1 MVTTINGDQLLDQ
14 LQITQLIQNWG
25 NWRDT
30 GVWDKLRDCYTPDA
44 TMVTTWYEGSASGF
58 VNASQQGRSRQP
70 KDRGALHLIGGTTSE
85 VIGLRALAETRI
97 TLLLRTLVHDTL
109 VDVTV
114 YGRFIDCL
122 LKSEGRWRIQSRE
135 PVYDKDSLRA
145 VDPNQSLTLDAKG
158 LAKYPAGF
166 RHLAYVQAYEGSSI
180 TLSIPDPY
188 SPEERAVYAK
198 NRAWLQGASI

>member
-1 MVTTINGDQLLDQ
+1 MPITGHSVPLLEQYEIAQLA
-14 LQITQLIQNWG
+14 QNWG

-44 TMVTTWYEGSASGF
+44 TMVTTWYKGSASGF
-58 VNASQQGRSRQP
+58 VDASQQGRAKQP
-70 KDRGALHLIGGTTSE
+70 KDRGALHVIGGTTSE
-85 VIGLRALAETRI
+85 VSGKRAIAETRI
-97 TLLLRTLVHDTL
+97 TLLLRTVVHGIL

-114 YGRFIDCL
+114 YGRFVDCL
-122 LKSEGRWRIQSRE
+122 LQSAGKWRIQARE

-145 VDPNQSLTLDAKG
+145 VDPAQSLVLDAKE

-166 RHLAYVQAYEGSSI
+166 RHLAYVQASEGLSI

-188 SPEERAVYAK
+188 SPEEQAVYAK
-198 NRAWLQGASI
+198 GHAWLQGAQK